1 MNCHILISR
10 CALRSQ
16 IQPCMIWEIATI
28 QDTGRVTGR
37 SEREL
42 FAAKFPGSDTSHPL
56 QAAAGKR
63 AQAPARI
70 RRRTGQPLSGAEV
83 CAPRYAV
90 TQAN

>member
-1 MNCHILISR
+1 
-10 CALRSQ
+10 
-16 IQPCMIWEIATI
+16 MIWKIATI
-28 QDTGRVTGR
+28 QDTERVIGR

-42 FAAKFPGSDTSHPL
+42 FAAKFPGADTSHPL
-56 QAAAGKR
+56 QAATGKR

-90 TQAN
+90 AQAN